1 MDLNRYILHWLSS
14 CICFSISCS
23 GSDPWILMLYPYCI
37 WKETLMSTMEG
48 DAENSARPSLWIS
61 RALGLR
67 GNSSSRVE
75 PQILKAGSRVPNEL
89 SHNDMC
95 GSLHHDLPSIPKF
108 ITLLQILNGYFVH
121 YFAPTDL
128 PPLPKNVVFVLDSS
142 ASMVGTKL
150 RQVRSLHVL
159 WAGWLYGCKKLVSGF
174 ISPGGF
180 FSKIFAMSEVKR
192 GSEDTSRQ
200 DNLPAMRNYHVNGT
214 GMGTRSAED
223 FIALHKRPVLSKLN
237 REDCA
242 GQFCSG
248 QFEERQNRE
257 DSQQSAFGRPLYPA

>member
-1 MDLNRYILHWLSS
+1 MQR
-14 CICFSISCS
+14 ISL
-23 GSDPWILMLYPYCI
+23 GPPV
-37 WKETLMSTMEG
+37 
-48 DAENSARPSLWIS
+48 WIS

-67 GNSSSRVE
+67 GNSSSKVE
-75 PQILKAGSRVPNEL
+75 SQILKAGPRVPNEL
-89 SHNDMC
+89 SCNCMR
-95 GSLHHDLPSIPKF
+95 GLLHHDLPSIPKF

-174 ISPGGF
+174 ISPSGF
-180 FSKIFAMSEVKR
+180 FSKIFAMFEVKQ

-200 DNLPAMRNYHVNGT
+200 DDLPAMRNYHTNGV
-214 GMGTRSAED
+214 GMETRSAED

-237 REDCA
+237 R
-242 GQFCSG
+242 
-248 QFEERQNRE
+248 
-257 DSQQSAFGRPLYPA
+257 